1 MTAMEMSTEP
11 SMFCWKETQTRIPG
25 RWSGRRKESQD
36 RRTVARRNLMR
47 KEKKIETET
56 ETIVGDAVG
65 HQDGGEVPAVDESF
79 VVRKMDWMAQK
90 VEGLLEEAQ
99 KEAEEAVAEA
109 EVALVGG
116 EEDFLLKEWEPLTQL
131 IMQSQ
136 PILMITMAITVATRG
151 TTLVTLNQMMGRDLI
166 SLGLRGQIIPEN
178 FRLLLVHGEL
188 QQKSGELKIGMKIF
202 LKPRS
207 SLLLMC
213 LQCLCLRRM

>member
-1 MTAMEMSTEP
+1 
-11 SMFCWKETQTRIPG
+11 
-25 RWSGRRKESQD
+25 
-36 RRTVARRNLMR
+36 
-47 KEKKIETET
+47 
-56 ETIVGDAVG
+56 
-65 HQDGGEVPAVDESF
+65 
-79 VVRKMDWMAQK
+79 MAQK

-151 TTLVTLNQMMGRDLI
+151 TTLVTLNQMMGR
-166 SLGLRGQIIPEN
+166 
-178 FRLLLVHGEL
+178 VHGEL